1 MLDDHIPFR
10 RARLRAAVTV
20 ALVAALAAGCGAAGS
35 GGGSG
40 SSAAR
45 PDRAERLPGKGL
57 TATQAAPTPGA
68 SRASGPNDAQ
78 LIAYTANL
86 DVRVR
91 DVAASSS
98 RADGIVTAAGG
109 YVERQQAQGEHP
121 SSASATTTYR
131 VPAAKYRSV
140 LARLTR
146 LGTRL
151 SLSQQADNVTEDVAD
166 VGARVKSA
174 QSSLD
179 RLRTLM
185 RQATD
190 VQDVLSIETQV
201 SQRESELEALQAR
214 QRALDKQVRYASV
227 TLALTGPHAAPPK
240 HDAGLLAGLR
250 AGWHGLLVFLTG
262 LLTVVGAVLP
272 FLLVAGPLGA
282 VGYLVLRRRRRRRAA
297 AATSG

>member
-1 MLDDHIPFR
+1 MLDEHVPIR
-10 RARLRAAVTV
+10 RNRLLAAVSV
-20 ALVAALAAGCGAAGS
+20 ALVAVLAAGCGAATTGGESS
-35 GGGSG
+35 GTQPNRTG
-40 SSAAR
+40 R
-45 PDRAERLPGKGL
+45 VPGKGL
-57 TATQAAPTPGA
+57 AATKASTPGSSPA
-68 SRASGPNDAQ
+68 TAPSDAQ

-98 RADGIVTAAGG
+98 RADAVVTAAGG
-109 YVERQQAQGEHP
+109 YVERQQAVGERP

-166 VGARVKSA
+166 VGARVRSA

-185 RQATD
+185 RHATD

-214 QRALDKQVRYASV
+214 QRALDKQVRYATV

-240 HDAGLLAGLR
+240 HDTGLLAGLR

-272 FLLVAGPLGA
+272 FLLVAAPLGA
-282 VGYLVLRRRRRRRAA
+282 VGYVIRRRRRRRRAA

>member
-1 MLDDHIPFR
+1 MLDDLTALR
-10 RARLRAAVTV
+10 RNHLLAAVTL
-20 ALVAALAAGCGAAGS
+20 ALVAALAAGCGAASTGTGAS
-35 GGGSG
+35 G
-40 SSAAR
+40 AR
-45 PDRAERLPGKGL
+45 PDRAERMPGKGL
-57 TATQAAPTPGA
+57 TATKAVPTPSSSGVTAPGA
-68 SRASGPNDAQ
+68 TQ
-78 LIAYTANL
+78 LIAYKASL

-91 DVAASSS
+91 DVGAGSS

-109 YVERQQAQGEHP
+109 YVERQQADGERP
-121 SSASATTTYR
+121 SSASTTTTYR

-140 LARLTR
+140 LKQLTG

-151 SLSQQADNVTEDVAD
+151 SLSQQANNVTEDVAD

-174 QSSLD
+174 QASLD

-185 RQATD
+185 KHATD

-214 QRALDKQVRYASV
+214 QRSLDKQVRYATV
-227 TLALTGPHAAPPK
+227 TLALSGPHAAPQK
-240 HDAGLLAGLR
+240 HDTGLLAGLR

-282 VGYLVLRRRRRRRAA
+282 IGYVVWRRRRRRAA
-297 AATSG
+297 AAG